1 MIVNVTSGLALA
13 PRGGG
18 PVYCASKAGLRS
30 FTQALRHN
38 LKDSSITVVEA
49 LPPVVETNMTADRDG
64 NKMSAPECAAQ
75 IVSAMEN
82 GRPEANV
89 GMVKIL
95 QLVNSISP
103 ALARK
108 IMLRF

>member
-1 MIVNVTSGLALA
+1 
-13 PRGGG
+13 
-18 PVYCASKAGLRS
+18 
-30 FTQALRHN
+30 
-38 LKDSSITVVEA
+38 
-49 LPPVVETNMTADRDG
+49 
-64 NKMSAPECAAQ
+64 
-75 IVSAMEN
+75 MEN
-82 GRPEANV
+82 NRPEANV